1 MQLVLKTLLFVA
13 GVVCASCGPTS
24 PEVDAGFPHIPC
36 EVDALLTARCRSCP
50 TDPPTQD
57 APFSL
62 LTQADFQ
69 RPFAGS
75 TVAERAVGAVE
86 SDFMPLNRP
95 PLNAEQKTLLFGWLD
110 AGVPLS
116 TANCN

>member
-1 MQLVLKTLLFVA
+1 MFVA
-13 GVVCASCGPTS
+13 GVVCASCGPTPS
-24 PEVDAGFPHIPC
+24 PEVDAGVPHIPC
-36 EVDALLTARCRSCP
+36 EVDALLTARCRSCH

-57 APFSL
+57 APFPL